1 MVLTRTIALSGGWLL
16 LPSLA
21 SKNNSKNNKRVLTI
35 DQTVQRNDKEL
46 RYFVL
51 NTLKEPD
58 PFDYLIFIYLFTYL
72 IFNA

>member
-21 SKNNSKNNKRVLTI
+21 SKNNSKNNKCVLTV

-46 RYFVL
+46 RHFVL
-51 NTLKEPD
+51 YTLKEPD
-58 PFDYLIFIYLFTYL
+58 FLLPDFYYLFIYL